1 MARGWFDG
9 VLRGRIDGLYL
20 LLLGSALFLSVG
32 FFGEFI
38 SSTSM
43 QDFKSVYYG
52 ARCLLQHG
60 DPYNESQ
67 LLHVYLSEGG
77 EQNPRQAGQRAAVA
91 SFINLPTTTVFAIP
105 FAMLPWGP
113 AHALWMILTAGSFML
128 ACYLMWELDAD
139 RTPLLSGFLI
149 CFLLASSA
157 SLLMT
162 GNAAGIVIGLCVIA
176 VWCFL
181 KDRFALAGVICLAIS
196 LAIKPHDAG
205 LVWLYF
211 LLAGGVYRKRALQAL
226 GAAVALGL
234 PAILWVW
241 HGSPFWIQELH
252 THLVALSARGNL
264 NDPGPAAGCIHDAG
278 GVINLQSVISIFRD
292 DPRIYNPVT
301 YLICFSLLLIWSAAT
316 LRSRFSPARTK
327 LALAAIAPLTMLVTY
342 HRPYDAKLL
351 LLAVPA
357 CAVLCAQRSLAGWLA
372 LAATITGIVA
382 TGDYSLIALANLAGN
397 PQWNAAGVFGK
408 TLTVALTRPVPLILL
423 AACIFPLWVY
433 VRHCFAESHE
443 QAES

>member
-20 LLLGSALFLSVG
+20 FLLGCALFLSVG

-43 QDFKSVYYG
+43 EDFKSVYYG
-52 ARCLLQHG
+52 ARCLIQHC

-67 LLHVYLSEGG
+67 LLHVYLSQGG
-77 EQNPRQAGQRAAVA
+77 EANPLQLGQRAAVA
-91 SFINLPTTTVFAIP
+91 SFINLPTTAVFAVP
-105 FAMLPWGP
+105 FALLPWGP
-113 AHALWMILTAGSFML
+113 AHALWMILTAGIFIL
-128 ACYLMWELDAD
+128 ACYLMWEIDAD

-162 GNAAGIVIGLCVIA
+162 GNAAGIVISLCVIA

-181 KDRFALAGVICLAIS
+181 KDRFALAGVFCLAIS

-226 GAAVALGL
+226 GAAAALGL

-241 HGSPFWIQELH
+241 HSSPLWIQELH
-252 THLVALSARGNL
+252 THLVTLSAHGSL
-264 NDPGPAAGCIHDAG
+264 NDPGPSAGCIHDAG

-292 DPRIYNPVT
+292 DPSIYNPVT
-301 YLICFSLLLIWSAAT
+301 YLAGFSLLLIWSATT
-316 LRSRFSPARTK
+316 LLSRPSPARAK
-327 LALAAIAPLTMLVTY
+327 LALAAVVPLTMLVTY

-351 LLAVPA
+351 MLAIPA
-357 CAVLCAQRSLAGWLA
+357 CAVLCAQRSLSYWLA
-372 LAATITGIVA
+372 LAATITGVVA
-382 TGDYSLIALANLAGN
+382 TGDYSLIVLANLAEN
-397 PQWNAAGVFGK
+397 SHWNSAGIFGK
-408 TLTVALTRPVPLILL
+408 TVTVVLTRPVPLILL
-423 AACIFPLWVY
+423 AACILCLWVY
-433 VRHCFAESHE
+433 VRQCFAESHAP
-443 QAES
+443 AES